1 MREGGAVFI
10 RLLICLIAVQVSY
23 GCKGKIY
30 EDRDECP
37 CLLKIGFTN
46 DNNIHSYLIW
56 IFDKEGN
63 ILKQDNFRPT
73 ETIRQYETSIKKSLF
88 DVYVWGN
95 VGEYTLFVFN
105 GTNSVLKQNRNNS
118 LDKLYF
124 GHTTGNSLK
133 KESLAMEIEMYKQY
147 AAVELNISCPVNSSL
162 NLKQI
167 ATRTISNSIGYYLN
181 GNIIEGESTIL
192 SDMPT
197 SIHETPDNS
206 TLSFAYNMARPVS
219 FNGLSI
225 EIKDGTKDILSLNMG
240 ELLKKANYNLSKDN
254 LNDIK
259 LYVDLSAGKCL
270 IDCKEWEEIDDV
282 DIVM

>member
-10 RLLICLIAVQVSY
+10 RLLICLIAVQFSC

-37 CLLKIGFTN
+37 CLLKIGFARN
-46 DNNIHSYLIW
+46 NNIDSYYIW
-56 IFDKEGN
+56 IFDEQGN
-63 ILKQDNFRPT
+63 ILKQDNFYPT
-73 ETIRQYETSIKKSLF
+73 ETEMQYETSIPKSIF
-88 DVYVWGN
+88 NVYVWGN

-105 GTNSVLKQNRNNS
+105 GTNSVLKQNKENS

-124 GHTTGNSLK
+124 GYAAGNSLK
-133 KESLAMEIEMYKQY
+133 KETVTMEIEMYKQY
-147 AAVELNISCPVNSSL
+147 AAVELNISCPANSSL
-162 NLKQI
+162 NIKQI
-167 ATRTISNSIGYYLN
+167 AARTISNSIGYYLN
-181 GNIIEGESTIL
+181 GNIIEGESTIH
-192 SDMPT
+192 SAVPASVD
-197 SIHETPDNS
+197 ETNDNNR
-206 TLSFAYNMARPVS
+206 LSFEYNIARPAS
-219 FNGLSI
+219 FNGMSI
-225 EIKDGTKDILSLNMG
+225 EIRDGTKDILSLNMG
-240 ELLKKANYNLSKDN
+240 ELLKNANYNLGKEN